1 MRRSDWHKRLMISA
15 TAVLLEAPIARPFMA
30 YIVMGFAGLPGPPPP
45 VVGVLPPSLIG
56 ELFIVAG
63 MIYDWRTRGKV
74 HPAYFWAG
82 ASR

>member
-1 MRRSDWHKRLMISA
+1 
-15 TAVLLEAPIARPFMA
+15 
-30 YIVMGFAGLPGPPPP
+30 

-82 ASR
+82 GFALAVQLLKIPFSASALWHGMARWLISLAG